1 MIDLREEIEVKLKY
15 AKNLYDN
22 INENDNGYLK
32 SYFLGTI
39 QSYETILKCLEN
51 HNIITAP
58 KTIKLSEIV
67 SKLNEIFNDTEFSSE
82 IYFNRKLNAIGEGE
96 YDKDWFMNTW
106 TPFIRFKENKI
117 SEIINLESERTKWL
131 YTLWIAGTIIEDDL
145 REE

>member
-1 MIDLREEIEVKLKY
+1 MIDLKNEIENLKNIKY
-15 AKNLYDN
+15 GWDWYYDLVIDDCLKI
-22 INENDNGYLK
+22 INQY
-32 SYFLGTI
+32 
-39 QSYETILKCLEN
+39 
-51 HNIITAP
+51 NIITAP

-67 SKLNEIFNDTEFSSE
+67 SKLNEIYNDSEFSSE

-131 YTLWIAGTIIEDDL
+131 YTLWIAGTEIVDDL
-145 REE
+145 KEDE

>member
-1 MIDLREEIEVKLKY
+1 MIDFSWNDPIYLMIIASLLSADKDKIEELK
-15 AKNLYDN
+15 KQW
-22 INENDNGYLK
+22 NEYKDD
-32 SYFLGTI
+32 
-39 QSYETILKCLEN
+39 ILSN
-51 HNIITAP
+51 YNIITAP

-117 SEIINLESERTKWL
+117 SEIVKSGNERTKWL

-145 REE
+145 KEEE

>member
-1 MIDLREEIEVKLKY
+1 MIDLKKEIEGLK
-15 AKNLYDN
+15 NN
-22 INENDNGYLK
+22 INTEDYKYNMGCIVVKELEN
-32 SYFLGTI
+32 
-39 QSYETILKCLEN
+39 ETIDKVLQLLDQY
-51 HNIITAP
+51 NIITAP

-67 SKLNEIFNDTEFSSE
+67 SKLNEIFNDSEFSRE

-131 YTLWIAGTIIEDDL
+131 YTLWIAGTIIEDD
-145 REE
+145 

>member
-1 MIDLREEIEVKLKY
+1 MIDLIEKIHELKDYENYDYDQAITDVEILLDQY
-15 AKNLYDN
+15 
-22 INENDNGYLK
+22 
-32 SYFLGTI
+32 
-39 QSYETILKCLEN
+39 
-51 HNIITAP
+51 NIITAP

-106 TPFIRFKENKI
+106 TSFIKFKENKI

-131 YTLWIAGTIIEDDL
+131 YTLWIAGTIIEDNL
-145 REE
+145 KEE

>member
-1 MIDLREEIEVKLKY
+1 MIDLKNEIEDLKDIKY
-15 AKNLYDN
+15 GWDYYLAIDDCLKR
-22 INENDNGYLK
+22 INQY
-32 SYFLGTI
+32 
-39 QSYETILKCLEN
+39 
-51 HNIITAP
+51 NIITAP

-67 SKLNEIFNDTEFSSE
+67 SKLNEIYNDSEFGSE

-131 YTLWIAGTIIEDDL
+131 YALWLTGTIIEDDL
-145 REE
+145 KEDKQ

>member
-1 MIDLREEIEVKLKY
+1 MIDLDKEKMIITKETLSSYSVGWNDGIDNLKLKY
-15 AKNLYDN
+15 
-22 INENDNGYLK
+22 
-32 SYFLGTI
+32 
-39 QSYETILKCLEN
+39 
-51 HNIITAP
+51 NIITAP

-145 REE
+145 REWK

>member
-58 KTIKLSEIV
+58 KTIKLSEII
-67 SKLNEIFNDTEFSSE
+67 SKLNEKLILETDYKASVIRYGKDIFIVVKKPFRTFDGVIAE
-82 IYFNRKLNAIGEGE
+82 INS
-96 YDKDWFMNTW
+96 T
-106 TPFIRFKENKI
+106 NKI
-117 SEIINLESERTKWL
+117 VKIDEKYVIESCKWL
-131 YTLWIAGTIIEDDL
+131 YALWITGTIIEDD
-145 REE
+145 